1 MSTFYKESNNEKTES
16 LYDKTIMYRGELAT
30 FAQKYSCLVDFN
42 FAEKYLY
49 GRVDR
54 NYVSIEVNEALV
66 SLTTIPNAD
75 VDVGQVKVINFV
87 ADAFAGLSR
96 HFQRSAQIGAIR
108 KTDPYL
114 SNLKAYAGYTNTE
127 QAYANYFNS
136 LIEAMSRV
144 KKEKS
149 SNFKDFN
156 EFMSFV
162 NSFSRSV
169 GKTFPI
175 TKPGFVRSRF
185 NSVMNNG
192 VSIEIADLSYENDD
206 QKIQDF
212 VGSPNF
218 EYYLNA
224 CNSYGFMVDINFPWR
239 LVADLDSVAMNGY
252 ANRYGYASTDAILIT
267 AYKKSHNSYYR
278 QFKQNLLNIYNNLSK
293 KYTIIDKCSNK
304 SIIVEPKIYNIQDI
318 NNSYDES
325 YFIKTY
331 CILRFLEEE
340 NKLSEAQQ
348 RQSANDTSSIS
359 RTRGSSYA
367 LTRFERFVSQPFD
380 YRGSLSY
387 LIRVASNS
395 EAT

>member
-1 MSTFYKESNNEKTES
+1 MSNFYKESNNEKTES
-16 LYDKTIMYRGELAT
+16 LYDKTIMYRGELTT
-30 FAQKYSCLVDFN
+30 FAQRYSCLVDFN

-54 NYVSIEVNEALV
+54 DYISIELNEAIV
-66 SLTTIPNAD
+66 SLTPIPNTD
-75 VDVGQVKVINFV
+75 VDTGQVKVINFV

-96 HFQRSAQIGAIR
+96 HFQRSTQIGAIR
-108 KTDPYL
+108 TTDPYL

-144 KKEKS
+144 KKDNS
-149 SNFKDFN
+149 LNFKDFN
-156 EFMSFV
+156 EFMDFLTG
-162 NSFSRSV
+162 FSKSA

-185 NSVMNNG
+185 NSVLNNG
-192 VSIEIADLSYENDD
+192 ISIEVADLSYDNDD

-212 VGSPNF
+212 VNSPNF

-252 ANRYGYASTDAILIT
+252 ANRYGYTSTDAILIT
-267 AYKKSHNSYYR
+267 AYKKTHNSYYR
-278 QFKQNLLNIYNNLSK
+278 EFKQNLLNIYNNLYK
-293 KYTIIDKCSNK
+293 KYSIVDECSNK
-304 SIIVEPKIYNIQDI
+304 SIIIKPKIYNIQNI
-318 NNSYDES
+318 NELYDES
-325 YFIKTY
+325 YFTRFY
-331 CILRFLEEE
+331 CMLRFLEEE

-348 RQSANDTSSIS
+348 QQTINDTVNLS
-359 RTRGSSYA
+359 RVRGERYA
-367 LTRFERFVSQPFD
+367 LSRFEKFAAQPFD

-387 LIRVASNS
+387 LVKASRHS
-395 EAT
+395 EAP

>member
-1 MSTFYKESNNEKTES
+1 MSTFYKESNSEKTES

-30 FAQKYSCLVDFN
+30 FAQRYSCLVDFN

-54 NYVSIEVNEALV
+54 DYVSIEVNEALV

-96 HFQRSAQIGAIR
+96 HFQRSTQIGAIR

-144 KKEKS
+144 KKDKS
-149 SNFKDFN
+149 LNFKDFN
-156 EFMSFV
+156 EFMGFV
-162 NSFSRSV
+162 TSFSRSV

-192 VSIEIADLSYENDD
+192 VSIEISDLSYENDD

-252 ANRYGYASTDAILIT
+252 ANRYGYTSTDAILIT

-278 QFKQNLLNIYNNLSK
+278 EFKQNLLNIYNNLSK

-304 SIIVEPKIYNIQDI
+304 SIIVEPKVYNIESI
-318 NNSYDES
+318 NELYDES
-325 YFIKTY
+325 YFTRFY
-331 CILRFLEEE
+331 CMLRFLEEE

-348 RQSANDTSSIS
+348 QQTINDTVNLS
-359 RTRGSSYA
+359 RVRGERYA
-367 LTRFERFVSQPFD
+367 LSRFERFAAQTFD

-387 LIRVASNS
+387 LVKASRNS

>member
-1 MSTFYKESNNEKTES
+1 MSNFYKESNNEKTES

-30 FAQKYSCLVDFN
+30 FAQRYSCLVDFN

-54 NYVSIEVNEALV
+54 DYVSIEVNEALV

-75 VDVGQVKVINFV
+75 GDAGQVRVINFV

-96 HFQRSAQIGAIR
+96 HFQRSTQIGAIR
-108 KTDPYL
+108 KTEPYL
-114 SNLKAYAGYTNTE
+114 SNLKAYAGYTNTN

-144 KKEKS
+144 KKNKS
-149 SNFKDFN
+149 LNFKDFN
-156 EFMSFV
+156 EFMNFV
-162 NSFSRSV
+162 TSFSRSV

-192 VSIEIADLSYENDD
+192 VSIEISDLSYENDD

-252 ANRYGYASTDAILIT
+252 ANRYGYTSTDAILIT

-278 QFKQNLLNIYNNLSK
+278 EFKQNLLNIYNNLSK

-304 SIIVEPKIYNIQDI
+304 SIIVEPKVYNIESI
-318 NNSYDES
+318 NELYDES
-325 YFIKTY
+325 YFTRFY
-331 CILRFLEEE
+331 CMLRFLEEE

-348 RQSANDTSSIS
+348 QQTINDTVSLS
-359 RTRGSSYA
+359 RVRGERYA
-367 LTRFERFVSQPFD
+367 LSRFERFTAQPFD

-387 LIRVASNS
+387 LVKASRNS

>member
-1 MSTFYKESNNEKTES
+1 MSTFYKESNSEKTES

-30 FAQKYSCLVDFN
+30 FAQRYSCLVDFN

-54 NYVSIEVNEALV
+54 DYVSIEVNEALV

-75 VDVGQVKVINFV
+75 GDAGQVKVINFV

-96 HFQRSAQIGAIR
+96 HFQRSTQIGAIR

-144 KKEKS
+144 KKDKS
-149 SNFKDFN
+149 LNFKDFN
-156 EFMSFV
+156 EFMGFV
-162 NSFSRSV
+162 TSFSRSV

-192 VSIEIADLSYENDD
+192 VSIEISDLSYENDD

-252 ANRYGYASTDAILIT
+252 ANRYGYTSTDAILIT

-278 QFKQNLLNIYNNLSK
+278 EFKQNLLNIYNNLSK

-304 SIIVEPKIYNIQDI
+304 SIIVEPKVYNIESI
-318 NNSYDES
+318 NELYDES
-325 YFIKTY
+325 YFTRFY
-331 CILRFLEEE
+331 CMLRFLEEE

-348 RQSANDTSSIS
+348 QQTINDTVSLS
-359 RTRGSSYA
+359 RVRGERYA
-367 LTRFERFVSQPFD
+367 LSRFERFTAQPFD

-387 LIRVASNS
+387 LVKASRNS

>member
-1 MSTFYKESNNEKTES
+1 MSTFYKESNSEKTES

-30 FAQKYSCLVDFN
+30 FAQRYSCLVDFN

-54 NYVSIEVNEALV
+54 DYVSIEVNEALV

-75 VDVGQVKVINFV
+75 GDAGQVKVINFV

-96 HFQRSAQIGAIR
+96 HFQRSTQIGAIR

-144 KKEKS
+144 KKDKS
-149 SNFKDFN
+149 LNFKDFN
-156 EFMSFV
+156 EFMGFV
-162 NSFSRSV
+162 TSFSRSV

-192 VSIEIADLSYENDD
+192 VSIEISDLSYENDD

-252 ANRYGYASTDAILIT
+252 ANRYGYTSTDAILIT

-278 QFKQNLLNIYNNLSK
+278 EFKQNLLNIYNNLSK

-304 SIIVEPKIYNIQDI
+304 SIIVEPKVYDIENI
-318 NNSYDES
+318 NELYDES
-325 YFIKTY
+325 YFTRFY
-331 CILRFLEEE
+331 CMLRFLEEE

-348 RQSANDTSSIS
+348 QQTINDTVSLS
-359 RTRGSSYA
+359 RVRGTSYA
-367 LTRFERFVSQPFD
+367 LSRFERFAAQPFD

-387 LIRVASNS
+387 LVKASRNS